1 MSDEIL
7 SPYDALIY
15 IMVLVSAADNDMTDR
30 ELQRIGDVV
39 RTMPVFADFDEN
51 DLIPTAQQCAELLG
65 RDNGLERVLDKIVAS
80 LPARLAE
87 TAYAVACDIA
97 AVDLHVEAEEARLLQ
112 MLRDRLDIDRLIAAA
127 IERGAR
133 ARHITL

>member
-15 IMVLVSAADNDMTDR
+15 IMVLVSAADSDMTDS

-39 RTMPVFADFDEN
+39 RTMPVFTDFDEN
-51 DLIPTAQQCAELLG
+51 ELIPTAQRCAETLG
-65 RDNGLERVLDKIVAS
+65 RDNGLELVLDKIVAS

-87 TAYAVACDIA
+87 TAYAVGCDIA

-112 MLRDRLDIDRLIAAA
+112 MLRDRLDLDRLVAAA

-133 ARHITL
+133 ARHMTL